1 MMFLNLLLNPAVLRA
16 IIAVAFCTVVLVFGY
31 GKGKEAVQKDW
42 DADKEAQTA
51 ILNEVKAAQ
60 EKTTNDLVVEYEKK
74 IRTITGTTITITKKV
89 PVYVPSDSCPMP
101 AGFRLLHNEAAAG
114 TLPSTATGPIG
125 TL

>member
-16 IIAVAFCTVVLVFGY
+16 LIAVAFCAAVFMFGY
-31 GKGKEAVQKDW
+31 GKGKESVQRDW
-42 DADKEAQTA
+42 DADKESQTA
-51 ILNEVKAAQ
+51 ILNEVKATQ

-114 TLPSTATGPIG
+114 TLPSTTTGPIG